1 MTLLHE
7 VFLLRR
13 PLDPIPDHPGGADLV
28 NLTYFKPEGADLT
41 ATQQAAMEA
50 DVGYHPGVN
59 FSPDGVSGKNC
70 ARLCFGYNTPEE
82 IHEGISRLAEVFD
95 KAGYLAG

>member
-1 MTLLHE
+1 MAE
-7 VFLLRR
+7 
-13 PLDPIPDHPGGADLV
+13 DPTFSFDGLFSERAP
-28 NLTYFKPEGADLT
+28 
-41 ATQQAAMEA
+41 QQAAMDA

-59 FSPDGVSGKNC
+59 FSPDGVSGSNY
-70 ARLCFGYNTPEE
+70 ARLCYGYNTPEE